1 MKFEPAGPPRY
12 AHQKKALR
20 RIIETRGVHALLM
33 EPGTGKTAVALDYLS
48 ILALKNIHDVGGI
61 REVRA
66 LVISPKAAVDNWVL
80 QAETYVHPG
89 VNVWAEALGGSI
101 KQKAETFASRGP
113 FDFKP
118 RGYARMKDRKQQP
131 HRGINSDRA
140 ELLWTRGASTRRPIG
155 PADITAL
162 GRPRLILLSTNL
174 DTFASRAS
182 SGSGT
187 IADTLVKAVTKFEPD
202 VIVVDECH
210 PAGTHVETPAGPRP
224 IEELKVGDE
233 VLCYNGEGVE
243 TTRITHT
250 FKRETE
256 EPLWALGGLKATPE
270 HPVWTET
277 RGFVPISDLE
287 AGDEVVRVLRGDVLA
302 VPGEDDATVL
312 FEVVQQAGHV
322 PGPAGASRTAGRPPA
337 GDTLPAGGRFEVVGS
352 LAGAL
357 ESVSEPGGL
366 SSWLGDDAVEAWL
379 DDAERGKWD
388 GVDLAS
394 APTFTETRLGYGSRG
409 DYRLGGTVLWL
420 PESLQGGHR
429 GSGDDDRGGDR
440 WGVSSV
446 AEGSGP
452 AEGRV
457 PPEDR
462 LGRVSLHEPAGSD
475 GPGQR
480 RHVYNIETE
489 AGTYIAGGY
498 VVHNSHKIKGPSSN
512 TSRLVARIGERTDR
526 RMILTGTVM
535 PHALTLDSPIL
546 TPSGWKPM
554 GEMQVGDQVIGADGQ
569 PTEVVGVWPQGERPI
584 FTVTFSDGSTVDCT
598 EDHLWTVT
606 SRGRRSR
613 GLPPLTLPT
622 GDLVKGRSR
631 SRATPQ
637 EVGLFDKGGSAR
649 WAIPT
654 VEPVDFPSKPVPLDS
669 YLVGLLLGDG
679 HLGHSVDFT
688 TADEEIVKYAG
699 AALPTGLQLTMTPGQ
714 NGSRASRYRITS
726 GKKGGSLL
734 GTKRGPAPNAVAVA
748 LNELGMRG
756 LLGPEKFVPEVY
768 LWNDRETRLGVLRG
782 LMDADGTA
790 SVGSTSKFVT
800 TSPRL
805 AEGVT
810 HLVRSLGG
818 YVTERVEQ
826 KQPTIMPQG
835 NISSAR
841 PQHVLL
847 LGMPFNPFRVTR
859 KAEQWRP
866 RTEPKLRTIVGVEP
880 RGIAPAQC
888 ITVSAPDGLFVTQ
901 DFVATHNSPMDVFAQ
916 WRFLKT
922 TAFGEIR
929 DGERQRAS
937 FTGFQRKY
945 GVMGGFMGREVVSY
959 RNLDEMQ
966 AIMADNATVV
976 RKEDALDLPQM
987 TDTVIPITLSSA
999 EQRAYEDMKKNL
1011 AASLASGQL
1020 ATAPNKLAQMMRLR
1034 QITSGHLPDGNGAV
1048 AQVGTSKVDAINS
1061 LVTDTLAGE
1070 KRVVVFGVF
1079 RQEIADIEAAIS
1091 NARGEPTDVIVI
1103 TGDTAPDERL
1113 SIRRR
1118 FGSSDPRRIVLIAQ
1132 VKTISLSVN
1141 ELVTASH
1148 AVFATLSLQ
1157 RDDLV
1162 QARDRLNRIGQ
1173 TRPCTFWYPLARGT
1187 VDEITYRSHQ
1197 GRTDLEA
1204 AVLEHVREADGESST
1219 PPPPL
1224 PA

>member
-526 RMILTGTVM
+526 RLILTGTVM
-535 PHALTLDSPIL
+535 PH
-546 TPSGWKPM
+546 
-554 GEMQVGDQVIGADGQ
+554 
-569 PTEVVGVWPQGERPI
+569 
-584 FTVTFSDGSTVDCT
+584 
-598 EDHLWTVT
+598 
-606 SRGRRSR
+606 
-613 GLPPLTLPT
+613 
-622 GDLVKGRSR
+622 
-631 SRATPQ
+631 
-637 EVGLFDKGGSAR
+637 
-649 WAIPT
+649 
-654 VEPVDFPSKPVPLDS
+654 
-669 YLVGLLLGDG
+669 
-679 HLGHSVDFT
+679 
-688 TADEEIVKYAG
+688 
-699 AALPTGLQLTMTPGQ
+699 
-714 NGSRASRYRITS
+714 
-726 GKKGGSLL
+726 
-734 GTKRGPAPNAVAVA
+734 
-748 LNELGMRG
+748 
-756 LLGPEKFVPEVY
+756 
-768 LWNDRETRLGVLRG
+768 
-782 LMDADGTA
+782 
-790 SVGSTSKFVT
+790 
-800 TSPRL
+800 
-805 AEGVT
+805 
-810 HLVRSLGG
+810 
-818 YVTERVEQ
+818 
-826 KQPTIMPQG
+826 
-835 NISSAR
+835 
-841 PQHVLL
+841 
-847 LGMPFNPFRVTR
+847 
-859 KAEQWRP
+859 
-866 RTEPKLRTIVGVEP
+866 
-880 RGIAPAQC
+880 
-888 ITVSAPDGLFVTQ
+888 
-901 DFVATHNSPMDVFAQ
+901 SPMDVFAQ